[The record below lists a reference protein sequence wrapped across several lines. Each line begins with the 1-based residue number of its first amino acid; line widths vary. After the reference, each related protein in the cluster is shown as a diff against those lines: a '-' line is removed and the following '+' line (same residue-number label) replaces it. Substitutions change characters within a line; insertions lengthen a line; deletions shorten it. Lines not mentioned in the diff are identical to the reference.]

1 MLRNIR
7 CRSNTTIKVTSNVSE
22 IGGPV
27 NAMHDYICFMFT
39 NEHKQISAY
48 LSTSVDEFEMID
60 ELKTIYKLILNDD
73 TQHDD
78 VR

>member
-1 MLRNIR
+1 
-7 CRSNTTIKVTSNVSE
+7 
-22 IGGPV
+22 
-27 NAMHDYICFMFT
+27 MHDYICFMFT